1 MKDELKEQ
9 QQARLNKLKEDK
21 QFKLEE
27 KQVVHQVNVI
37 LKIFYVINSAKERRT
52 SMEESTRT
60 L

>member
-27 KQVVHQVNVI
+27 KQVVNQVNVI
-37 LKIFYVINSAKERRT
+37 LRIFYVINSVIERRT